1 MTSQVMIGSL
11 NNWLSSVSTY
21 SDMSPDLTV
30 RKQVNQ
36 WMKRRTRQRL
46 SPGEWCQ
53 LFCRQER
60 ARPVLA
66 FVYQTFAQY
75 SGIEFGRVRPDDRLN
90 RDLHFPLVCW
100 FDWSLTFCEDFFQ
113 RFGLDLSDRFD
124 ESAFETIGEL
134 VNFLVEQ
141 ADPREVALSQGR
153 RSR

>member
-11 NNWLSSVSTY
+11 NNWLSSVSAY

-46 SPGEWCQ
+46 SPSEWCQ

-66 FVYQTFAQY
+66 FVYQYFTQY
-75 SGIEFGRVRPDDRLN
+75 SGIEFGRVRPDDSLN

-100 FDWSLTFCEDFFQ
+100 FDWSFTFCEDFFQ

-124 ESAFETIGEL
+124 ESAFDTIGEL
-134 VNFLVEQ
+134 VDFLVEQ
-141 ADPREVALSQGR
+141 AVPREVALSQGR
-153 RSR
+153 R